1 MTAQQLLNE
10 HRMVLINSDTHFGHE
25 ILCTA
30 LAKQSALISIE
41 MAMLYATP
49 RRVEQLE
56 KIKHEIINL

>member
-30 LAKQSALISIE
+30 LAKQNALISIE
-41 MAMLYATP
+41 MAKLYATP

-56 KIKHEIINL
+56 KIKLQIINL

>member
-10 HRMVLINSDTHFGHE
+10 HRMVLINSDTHFGYE

-30 LAKQSALISIE
+30 LAKQNALISIE

-56 KIKHEIINL
+56 KIKLQIINL

>member
-30 LAKQSALISIE
+30 LAKKNALISIE

-56 KIKHEIINL
+56 KIKHEIEKL

>member
-10 HRMVLINSDTHFGHE
+10 HRMVLIKSDTHFGYE

-30 LAKQSALISIE
+30 LAKQNALISIE

-56 KIKHEIINL
+56 KIKLKLEKL

>member
-10 HRMVLINSDTHFGHE
+10 HRMVLIKSDTHFGHE

-30 LAKQSALISIE
+30 LAKQNALISIE
-41 MAMLYATP
+41 MAKLYATP

-56 KIKHEIINL
+56 KIKHEIEKL

>member
-10 HRMVLINSDTHFGHE
+10 HRMVLIKSNTHFGHE

-30 LAKQSALISIE
+30 LAKQNALISIE

-56 KIKHEIINL
+56 KIKYKLEKL

>member
-30 LAKQSALISIE
+30 LAKQNALISIE
-41 MAMLYATP
+41 MAKLYATP

-56 KIKHEIINL
+56 KIKLEIEKL

>member
-10 HRMVLINSDTHFGHE
+10 HRLVLIKSDTHFGHE

-30 LAKQSALISIE
+30 LAKQNALISIE

-56 KIKHEIINL
+56 KIKHEIEKL

>member
-30 LAKQSALISIE
+30 LAKQNALISIE

-49 RRVEQLE
+49 KRVEQLE
-56 KIKHEIINL
+56 KIKLEIEKL

>member
-30 LAKQSALISIE
+30 LAKQNALISIE
-41 MAMLYATP
+41 MAKLYATP
-49 RRVEQLE
+49 KRVEQLE
-56 KIKHEIINL
+56 KIKLQIINL